1 MAAFRTK
8 RKTTRGRR
16 GQLTGLRRVGG
27 KEREGTHLL
36 EELEG

>member
-8 RKTTRGRR
+8 TKTTTGWR
-16 GQLTGLRRVGG
+16 GQLTGFRGVGG
-27 KEREGTHLL
+27 REREGTHLL